1 MYYAIRMVIGL
12 FLFILLNLGI
22 VLSKIKYKRVW
33 STVWSIVSFILICGA
48 LPIALGNFPVED
60 YFITFKSPEAAYE
73 YSSSDKSNIALVVEG
88 DYSDF
93 IVARNDNGDSTY
105 IYSIIPKTADGW
117 KVGLASYI
125 EKVATGLNDGVSID
139 VHRYRDT
146 SDYFITI
153 YTTAFCTDDE
163 ETTVSDEY
171 NTRFYPLERYSDY
184 KEKTLVDYYAHL
196 TDFDPEYSVIVNGSK
211 VEWLRI
217 NK

>member
-1 MYYAIRMVIGL
+1 MYYTIRNVIVL
-12 FLFILLNLGI
+12 LLYILSVLGI
-22 VLSKIKYKRVW
+22 VRSRIKRKLVW
-33 STVWSIVSFILICGA
+33 CIVSFILICGA

-60 YFITFKSPEAAYE
+60 YFITFKSPEAACE
-73 YSSSDKSNIALVVEG
+73 YYWREKLNFKLVVEG

-93 IVARNDNGDSTY
+93 VVANFDNSDNKEAWSIV
-105 IYSIIPKTADGW
+105 PKTADGW
-117 KVGLASYI
+117 KVGLAPYL
-125 EKVATGLNDGVSID
+125 KTVATGLNDGVSIV

-184 KEKTLVDYYAHL
+184 KGKTLVDYYAHL

>member
-22 VLSKIKYKRVW
+22 VLSRIKYKR
-33 STVWSIVSFILICGA
+33 VWSIVSFILICGA
-48 LPIALGNFPVED
+48 LPIALSFFPVED

-73 YSSSDKSNIALVVEG
+73 YSISSKSNIALVVEG
-88 DYSDF
+88 DHSDF
-93 IVARNDNGDSTY
+93 IVARNDNSDSTY
-105 IYSIIPKTADGW
+105 TYSILPKTADGW
-117 KVGLASYI
+117 KVGLASYL
-125 EKVATGLNDGVSID
+125 EKVAAGLNDSVGINVF
-139 VHRYRDT
+139 RYKDT
-146 SDYFITI
+146 SDYFITVI
-153 YTTAFCTDDE
+153 TFDE

-171 NTRFYPLERYSDY
+171 NTRFYPLEHYSDY

-196 TDFDPEYSVIVNGSK
+196 TNFDPEYSVIVNGSK

>member
-1 MYYAIRMVIGL
+1 MYYTIRNVIVL
-12 FLFILLNLGI
+12 LLYILSILGI
-22 VLSKIKYKRVW
+22 VRSRIKRKLVW
-33 STVWSIVSFILICGA
+33 CIVSFILICGA

-117 KVGLASYI
+117 KVGLAPYL
-125 EKVATGLNDGVSID
+125 KTVATGLNDGVSIV

-153 YTTAFCTDDE
+153 TTFDE
-163 ETTVSDEY
+163 DTTVSDEY
-171 NTRFYPLERYSDY
+171 NTRFYPLEHYSDH
-184 KEKTLVDYYAHL
+184 KEKTFVDYYAHL

>member
-1 MYYAIRMVIGL
+1 MG
-12 FLFILLNLGI
+12 
-22 VLSKIKYKRVW
+22 S
-33 STVWSIVSFILICGA
+33 
-48 LPIALGNFPVED
+48 FPVED
-60 YFITFKSPEAAYE
+60 YFITFKSPEAACE
-73 YSSSDKSNIALVVEG
+73 YYWREKLNFKLVVEG

-93 IVARNDNGDSTY
+93 VVANFDNSDNKEAWSIV
-105 IYSIIPKTADGW
+105 PKTADGW
-117 KVGLASYI
+117 KIGLASY
-125 EKVATGLNDGVSID
+125 KKLVATGVNDSVSID

-196 TDFDPEYSVIVNGSK
+196 TNFDPEYSVIVNGSK

>member
-1 MYYAIRMVIGL
+1 MYYTIRNVIVL
-12 FLFILLNLGI
+12 LLYILSVLGI
-22 VLSKIKYKRVW
+22 VRSRIKRKLVW
-33 STVWSIVSFILICGA
+33 CIVSFILICGA

-117 KVGLASYI
+117 KVGLAPYL
-125 EKVATGLNDGVSID
+125 KTVATGLNDGVSIV

-171 NTRFYPLERYSDY
+171 NTRFYPLEHYSDY
-184 KEKTLVDYYAHL
+184 REKTLVDYYAHL
-196 TDFDPEYSVIVNGSK
+196 TNFDPEYSVIVNGSK